1 MRKVLR
7 KSYNQERQQQEI
19 TGYEIFV
26 RCLAAEGVELIFG
39 YPGASTIGIFDVLY
53 DLKTA
58 KTKNVETE
66 EDGTTSNKRRNTA
79 MTPTKAHDNHQGKLM
94 TGAEVFVRCLVEEGV
109 DTLFGYPG
117 GVVIGIYDVL
127 HDLTHIKHI
136 LTRHEQGA
144 THAAEGYS
152 KATGRPG
159 VDLVTSGPGA
169 TNAVTGIADAY
180 MDSIPLVVFTGQVVT
195 KLIGNDAFQEVDI
208 VGITR
213 PITKHNYLVK
223 DVNDLAKT
231 IKAAFYI
238 ATTGRPGPV
247 LVDLPKDVLAA
258 KTVFEYPKT
267 ISLRSYNPIVEG
279 NSKQIKKAAELI
291 NEAKRPLLYVGGG
304 VISSNASAEV
314 RALADKLHAPITTTL
329 HGLGA
334 YPEQSKLSLGMLGM
348 HGTWYSN
355 MAVDQCDVLIAIG
368 ARFDD
373 RVTGKVEAFAKN
385 AKKIHI
391 DIDPTAISKNVPADV
406 PIVGDVK
413 RVVKQLLELVKPLDT
428 KEWLNSIDGWK
439 AEHPLRYK
447 QDGSLRAQHV
457 IDTLGEITNGDAIV
471 VSDVGQS
478 QMWTAQFFKWKHPRT
493 QITSGGLGTMGF
505 SLPAA
510 MGAAFGRTDLPVVCI
525 SGDGGFQMN
534 IQEMATIAQNN
545 LPLKIF
551 IINNGF
557 LGMVRQWQ
565 ELFWKKRYSH
575 TQITSPDF
583 VKLAESYNIRGM
595 RVTSPAEVENTI
607 KIALKYNE
615 GPILVEFVVV
625 QEENVYPMIPA
636 GQTMN
641 EIMDSPEP
649 LEQSHA
655 THKTMIHA
663 KG

>member
-1 MRKVLR
+1 
-7 KSYNQERQQQEI
+7 
-19 TGYEIFV
+19 
-26 RCLAAEGVELIFG
+26 
-39 YPGASTIGIFDVLY
+39 
-53 DLKTA
+53 
-58 KTKNVETE
+58 
-66 EDGTTSNKRRNTA
+66 
-79 MTPTKAHDNHQGKLM
+79 
-94 TGAEVFVRCLVEEGV
+94 
-109 DTLFGYPG
+109 
-117 GVVIGIYDVL
+117 VIGIYDVL

-152 KATGRPG
+152 KATGKPG
-159 VDLVTSGPGA
+159 VVLVTSGPGA

-279 NSKQIKKAAELI
+279 NSKQIKKAADMI

-304 VISSNASAEV
+304 VISSNASTEV
-314 RALADKLHAPITTTL
+314 RALADKLRAPITTTL

-428 KEWLNSIDGWK
+428 KEWLKAIDGWK

-447 QDGSLRAQHV
+447 QDGLLRAQHI
-457 IDTLGEITNGDAIV
+457 IDKLGEITNGDAIV

-510 MGAAFGRTDLPVVCI
+510 MGAAFGRSDLPVVCI

-583 VKLAESYNIRGM
+583 VKLAESYNIRGL
-595 RVTSPAEVENTI
+595 RVTSPADVETTI
-607 KIALKYNE
+607 KTALKYNE

-625 QEENVYPMIPA
+625 QEENVWPMIPA
-636 GQTMN
+636 GQTIN

-649 LEQSHA
+649 LEQTHA

>member
-7 KSYNQERQQQEI
+7 KSYNQDQKRQEI
-19 TGYEIFV
+19 TGYEIFIQ
-26 RCLAAEGVELIFG
+26 CLAAEGVDVIFG
-39 YPGASTIGIFDVLY
+39 YPGASIVGIHDILY
-53 DLKTA
+53 DIENA
-58 KTKNVETE
+58 KKKNIESDE
-66 EDGTTSNKRRNTA
+66 ERPISNNRRNNA
-79 MTPTKAHDNHQGKLM
+79 MTPTKAYDNHQGKTM
-94 TGAEVFVRCLVEEGV
+94 TGAEIFVRSLVEEGV

-144 THAAEGYS
+144 THAAEGYA
-152 KATGRPG
+152 KATGKPG
-159 VDLVTSGPGA
+159 VVLVTSGPGA

-223 DVNDLAKT
+223 DINDLANT

-258 KTVFEYPKT
+258 KAVFEYPKS
-267 ISLRSYNPIVEG
+267 ISLRSYNPVVDG
-279 NSKQIKKAAELI
+279 NMKQIKKAAEVLS
-291 NEAKRPLLYVGGG
+291 ESQRPLIYVGGG
-304 VISSNASAEV
+304 VISSNASSEV
-314 RALADKLHAPITTTL
+314 RAFADKLHAPITTTL
-329 HGLGA
+329 HGLGVYA
-334 YPEQSKLSLGMLGM
+334 EQSKLALGMLGM

-355 MAVDQCDVLIAIG
+355 MAVDQCDVLVAIG

-373 RVTGKVEAFAKN
+373 RVTGNVEKFAKN

-391 DIDPTAISKNVPADV
+391 DIDPSAISKNVPVDV

-413 RVVKQLLELVKPLDT
+413 RVIKQLIELVKPLDT
-428 KEWLNSIDGWK
+428 KEWLKTIDGWK

-447 QDGSLRAQHV
+447 HDESLRAQYIIHK
-457 IDTLGEITNGDAIV
+457 LGEITDGDAIV

-510 MGAAFGRTDLPVVCI
+510 MGAAFGRTDLPVFCI
-525 SGDGGFQMN
+525 SGDGGMQMN
-534 IQEMATIAQNN
+534 IQELATISYNK
-545 LPLKIF
+545 LPVKIF
-551 IINNGF
+551 VMNNGY

-565 ELFWKKRYSH
+565 EFFWKKRYSN
-575 TQITSPDF
+575 TRISSPDF
-583 VKLAESYNIRGM
+583 VKVAEAYGIPAQ
-595 RVTSPAEVENTI
+595 RVTSPADVEKVI
-607 KIALKYNE
+607 HKALAHKD
-615 GPILVEFVVV
+615 GPMLVEFVVAP
-625 QEENVYPMIPA
+625 EENVYPMIPA
-636 GQTMN
+636 GQTVG
-641 EIMDSPEP
+641 EIIDSPEP
-649 LEQSHA
+649 LKQTHA